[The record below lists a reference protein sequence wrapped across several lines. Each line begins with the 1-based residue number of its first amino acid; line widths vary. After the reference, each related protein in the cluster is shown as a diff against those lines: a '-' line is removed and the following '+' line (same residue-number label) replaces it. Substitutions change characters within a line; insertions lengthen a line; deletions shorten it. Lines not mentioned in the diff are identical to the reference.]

1 MKRNRLKGVAIVEF
15 CFSML
20 VMIPLLLGTIGFGIR
35 LVQSMLTVQLAR
47 DAGHMYA
54 RGLDFSQPGNKTTLA
69 LLGADLGVKTDGTGT
84 AVVILSN
91 VVYIDKGMC
100 QSAGKSLDANGN
112 PINCPNYL
120 QWAFAQRLSVGN
132 SSYRTSN
139 LGSPLTTGPSPVTVD
154 STTGK
159 ISLSD
164 QVNNTGDVA
173 YFTSGNPFVAT
184 GGALT
189 TLPSGQ
195 VLYVTE
201 VAAQGFAM
209 PPFGSGGMMY
219 AFNVF

>member
-1 MKRNRLKGVAIVEF
+1 M
-15 CFSML
+15 
-20 VMIPLLLGTIGFGIR
+20 
-35 LVQSMLTVQLAR
+35 
-47 DAGHMYA
+47 
-54 RGLDFSQPGNKTTLA
+54 
-69 LLGADLGVKTDGTGT
+69 
-84 AVVILSN
+84 
-91 VVYIDKGMC
+91 
-100 QSAGKSLDANGN
+100 
-112 PINCPNYL
+112 
-120 QWAFAQRLSVGN
+120 
-132 SSYRTSN
+132 
-139 LGSPLTTGPSPVTVD
+139 TVD

-209 PPFGSGGMMY
+209 SPFGSGGMMY